1 MTITGIKKSFIIY
14 GFHNYNIILTIRA
27 DKMEEYIN
35 LFEKIIAKTSPKVEY
50 MDIRMGLGDNTSILM
65 KDGNV
70 DEINTGMSLGARIRV
85 LNNGAWGFAYT
96 TDLSK
101 LNDITQTALKLSTS
115 LKGDVKLSETEVIK
129 DKVEVDV
136 KIPFKDITIEEK
148 KDIMKDAADAAS
160 IEKVNSTTVSYAD
173 SEVNEL
179 FMNSEGSQIQVK
191 TSRVR
196 MALNASAT
204 DGEIIQFGHG
214 SLGGVKGFE
223 VIANADIEEFGRSI
237 AEKSVRLLDAK
248 PAPSGQ
254 FPVIADSELTGVL
267 IHEALGHA
275 VEGDLILQNDSI
287 LKGKLGQQ
295 IASDIVNIFD
305 DASLR
310 QGFGYYP
317 YDVEGVKTKPNQL
330 VKDGKLVSLLNSRS
344 TASKLGMNSS
354 GNARSLI
361 SDQPIVRMS
370 NTYLEPGDMEVEEL
384 FEDIDNGIY
393 LKGSRG
399 GQVDT
404 GKGIFQFNAA
414 EGYMIENGEITTPL
428 RDVSLSGNIL
438 ETLKNIDAIGND
450 FKLSVG
456 FCGKDGQTAPVGDGG
471 PHTRIL
477 NALVGGMG

>member
-1 MTITGIKKSFIIY
+1 
-14 GFHNYNIILTIRA
+14 
-27 DKMEEYIN
+27 MEEYIS
-35 LFEKIIAKTSPKVEY
+35 LFEKVIEDTSPKVDY
-50 MDIRMGLGDNTSILM
+50 IDIRSGISDNTSILM

-101 LNDITQTALKLSTS
+101 LNDITETAIKLSSS
-115 LKGDVKLSETEVIK
+115 LKGDVKLSESEVIK
-129 DKVEVDV
+129 DKTAVDV
-136 KIPFKDITIEEK
+136 KIPFKDVSIDEK
-148 KDIMKDAADAAS
+148 KEMMKEASDAATID
-160 IEKVNSTTVSYAD
+160 KVNSTTAGYSD
-173 SEVNEL
+173 SEINEL

-191 TSRVR
+191 TSRIR

-223 VIANADIEEFGRSI
+223 AVAERDLEEFGRSI
-237 AEKSVRLLDAK
+237 GEKAVRLLDAK

-254 FPVIADSELTGVL
+254 FTVVADPELTGVL

-275 VEGDLILQNDSI
+275 TEGDLILQNDSI
-287 LKGKLGQQ
+287 LKGRIGEQ

-305 DASLR
+305 DASR
-310 QGFGYYP
+310 KDGFGYYP

-330 VKDGKLVSLLNSRS
+330 VKDGKLISLLNSRETS
-344 TASKLGMNSS
+344 SQLGMKSS
-354 GNARSLI
+354 GNARSII
-361 SDQPIVRMS
+361 SEKPIVRMS
-370 NTYLEPGDMEVEEL
+370 NTYLQPGDNTFEEL
-384 FEDIDNGIY
+384 IEDIHDGIY

-414 EGYMIENGEITTPL
+414 EGYLIENGELKTPL

-456 FCGKDGQTAPVGDGG
+456 FCEKGGQTAPVGDGG

>member
-1 MTITGIKKSFIIY
+1 
-14 GFHNYNIILTIRA
+14 
-27 DKMEEYIN
+27 MEEYID
-35 LFEKIIAKTSPKVEY
+35 LFENIIAKTRQKVDY
-50 MDIRMGLGDNTSILM
+50 MDIRFGMGDNTSILM

-101 LNDITQTALKLSTS
+101 IDEITETALKLSKS
-115 LKGDVKLSETEVIK
+115 LKGDVKLSENEIIK
-129 DKVEVDV
+129 DNIEVDV
-136 KIPFKDITIEEK
+136 KIPFKDISIEEK
-148 KDIMKDAADAAS
+148 KDIMMEANDAATID
-160 IEKVNSTTVSYAD
+160 KVNSTTVSYSD

-179 FMNSEGSQIQVK
+179 FMNSEGSEIQVK
-191 TSRVR
+191 TDRVR

-223 VIANADIEEFGRSI
+223 VISEVDIEEFGRNI
-237 AEKSVRLLDAK
+237 GEKAVRLLDAK

-254 FPVIADSELTGVL
+254 FPVIADPELTGVL

-275 VEGDLILQNDSI
+275 TEGDLILQNDSI
-287 LKGKLGQQ
+287 LKGKIGEK

-305 DASLR
+305 DASR
-310 QGFGYYP
+310 KDGFGYYP

-330 VKDGKLVSLLNSRS
+330 VKNGELISLLNSRE
-344 TASKLGMNSS
+344 TASKLGMESS
-354 GNARSLI
+354 GNARSI
-361 SDQPIVRMS
+361 IADQPIVRMS
-370 NTYLEPGDMEVEEL
+370 NTYLQPGDNTFEEL
-384 FEDIDNGIY
+384 IEDLPNGMY

-414 EGYMIENGEITTPL
+414 EGYLIEDGEITTPL

>member
-1 MTITGIKKSFIIY
+1 
-14 GFHNYNIILTIRA
+14 
-27 DKMEEYIN
+27 MEEYID
-35 LFEKIIAKTSPKVEY
+35 LFEKIIAKTIPQVDYIDVRAGMSN
-50 MDIRMGLGDNTSILM
+50 NTSILM
-65 KDGNV
+65 KDGDV
-70 DEINTGMSLGARIRV
+70 DEINTGISLGARIRV
-85 LNNGAWGFAYT
+85 LKNGAWGFAYT

-101 LNDITQTALKLSTS
+101 LNEITDTAIQLSNS
-115 LKGDVKLSETEVIK
+115 LTGDVELSESEVIK
-129 DKVEVDV
+129 DKVKVDV
-136 KIPFKDITIEEK
+136 KIPFKDISIEEK
-148 KDIMKDAADAAS
+148 KEIMKDANDAAS
-160 IEKVNSTTVSYAD
+160 IEKVNSTTVSYSD
-173 SEVNEL
+173 GEINEI
-179 FMNSEGSQIQVK
+179 FMNSEGSEIQTV
-191 TSRVR
+191 TSKIR

-223 VIANADIEEFGRSI
+223 LIRETDIEGFGREI
-237 AEKSVRLLDAK
+237 GEKAVRLLEAEA
-248 PAPSGQ
+248 APSGKY
-254 FPVIADSELTGVL
+254 PVIADPQLTGVL

-287 LKGKLGQQ
+287 LKDKMGEM

-305 DASLR
+305 DASLKD
-310 QGFGYYP
+310 GFGYYP

-330 VKDGKLVSLLNSRS
+330 VKDGKLVSLLNSRE
-344 TASKLGMNSS
+344 TASKFGMKSS
-354 GNARSLI
+354 GNARSII

-370 NTYLEPGDMEVEEL
+370 NTYLQPGDNSFEEL
-384 FEDIDNGIY
+384 FEGVDDGIY

-414 EGYMIENGEITTPL
+414 EGYLIKNSEITTPL

-450 FKLSVG
+450 FELSVG

>member
-1 MTITGIKKSFIIY
+1 MQ
-14 GFHNYNIILTIRA
+14 
-27 DKMEEYIN
+27 DYID
-35 LFEKIIAKTSPKVEY
+35 LFEKVIAKTSQKVDY
-50 MDIRMGLGDNTSILM
+50 IDIRSGKSENTSIMM
-65 KDGNV
+65 KDGDV

-101 LNDITQTALKLSTS
+101 INDITETAIKLSAS
-115 LKGDVKLSETEVIK
+115 LKGDVKLSESEVIK
-129 DKVEVDV
+129 DKTAVDV
-136 KIPFKDITIEEK
+136 KIPFKDISIEEK
-148 KDIMKDAADAAS
+148 KEIMKTAADAAT
-160 IEKVNSTTVSYAD
+160 IDKVNSTTASYAD
-173 SEVNEL
+173 SEINEL
-179 FMNSEGSQIQVK
+179 FMNSDGSEIQVK

-223 VIANADIEEFGRSI
+223 VIAERDIEEFGRTI
-237 AEKSVRLLDAK
+237 GEKAVRLLDAK

-254 FPVIADSELTGVL
+254 FPVIADPELTGVL

-287 LKGKLGQQ
+287 LKDKVGEM

-305 DASLR
+305 DASLKD
-310 QGFGYYP
+310 GFGYYP

-330 VKDGKLVSLLNSRS
+330 VKDGKLISLLNSRE
-344 TASKLGMNSS
+344 TASQLGMKSS
-354 GNARSLI
+354 GNARSII
-361 SDQPIVRMS
+361 SDKPIVRMS
-370 NTYLEPGDMEVEEL
+370 NTYLQPGDNTFEEL
-384 FEDIDNGIY
+384 IEDIPNGIY

-414 EGYMIENGEITTPL
+414 EGYLIENGELKTPL

>member
-1 MTITGIKKSFIIY
+1 
-14 GFHNYNIILTIRA
+14 
-27 DKMEEYIN
+27 MEEYID
-35 LFEKIIAKTSPKVEY
+35 LFEKVISKTSSKVDY
-50 MDIRMGLGDNTSILM
+50 IDIRFGMSDNTSILM
-65 KDGNV
+65 KDNNV
-70 DEINTGMSLGARIRV
+70 EEINTGISLGTRIRV
-85 LNNGAWGFAYT
+85 LNNGAWGFAFT

-101 LNDITQTALKLSTS
+101 INEITETALKFSNS
-115 LKGDVKLSETEVIK
+115 LNGDVALSENEVIK
-129 DKVEVDV
+129 DKVAIDV
-136 KIPFKDITIEEK
+136 KIPFNDISIDEK
-148 KDIMKDAADAAS
+148 KEIMETACKSATIDK
-160 IEKVNSTTVSYAD
+160 INSTTASYAD
-173 SEVNEL
+173 NELNEL
-179 FMNSEGSQIQVK
+179 FMNSEGSEIQVK

-196 MALNASAT
+196 MALNASST

-214 SLGGVKGFE
+214 SIGGVNGFE
-223 VIANADIEEFGRSI
+223 IIKNTDIEEFGRKI
-237 AEKSVRLLDAK
+237 GEKAVRLLDAK
-248 PAPSGQ
+248 PAPSGK
-254 FPVIADSELTGVL
+254 FPVIADPELTGVL

-287 LKGKLGQQ
+287 LKDKIGEK
-295 IASDIVNIFD
+295 IVSDIVNIFD

-310 QGFGYYP
+310 EGFGYYP

-330 VKDGKLVSLLNSRS
+330 VENGKLISLLNSRE
-344 TASKLGMNSS
+344 TASKLGMKSS

-370 NTYLEPGDMEVEEL
+370 NTYLQPGDNTFEEL
-384 FEDIDNGIY
+384 IEDIPDGIY

-414 EGYMIENGEITTPL
+414 EGYLIENGEISTPL

-438 ETLKNIDAIGND
+438 ETLQNVDAIGND

-456 FCGKDGQTAPVGDGG
+456 FCGKGGQTAPVGDGG
-471 PHTRIL
+471 PHTRIS

>member
-1 MTITGIKKSFIIY
+1 
-14 GFHNYNIILTIRA
+14 
-27 DKMEEYIN
+27 MEEYIS
-35 LFEKIIAKTSPKVEY
+35 LFENIIAKTSPKVDY
-50 MDIRMGLGDNTSILM
+50 MDIRFGMGDNTSILM

-70 DEINTGMSLGARIRV
+70 DEINTGMSLGTRIRV
-85 LNNGAWGFAYT
+85 LKNGAWGFAYT

-101 LNDITQTALKLSTS
+101 INEITETSLKLSDS
-115 LKGDVKLSETEVIK
+115 LKGDVELTESEIIK

-136 KIPFKDITIEEK
+136 KTPFKDVSIEEK
-148 KDIMKDAADAAS
+148 KDIMKSANDASTID
-160 IEKVNSTTVSYAD
+160 KVNSTTVSYAD

-179 FMNSEGSQIQVK
+179 FMNSDGIEIQVK

-223 VIANADIEEFGRSI
+223 IIQDADIEEFGRNI
-237 AEKSVRLLDAK
+237 GEKAVRLLEAK

-254 FPVIADSELTGVL
+254 FTVIADPELTGVL

-275 VEGDLILQNDSI
+275 TEGDLILQNDSI
-287 LKGKLGQQ
+287 LKDKIGEK

-305 DASLR
+305 DASR
-310 QGFGYYP
+310 KDGFGYYP
-317 YDVEGVKTKPNQL
+317 YDVEGVRTKPNQL
-330 VKDGKLVSLLNSRS
+330 VKNGELISLLNSRETS
-344 TASKLGMNSS
+344 SKLGMKSS

-361 SDQPIVRMS
+361 ADQPIVRMS
-370 NTYLEPGDMEVEEL
+370 NTYLQPGDNTFEEL
-384 FEDIDNGIY
+384 LEDIPNGMY

-438 ETLKNIDAIGND
+438 ETLKNIDAIGDD

-456 FCGKDGQTAPVGDGG
+456 FCGKGGQTAPVGDGG

>member
-1 MTITGIKKSFIIY
+1 
-14 GFHNYNIILTIRA
+14 
-27 DKMEEYIN
+27 MEEYTD
-35 LFEKIIAKTSPKVEY
+35 LFEKVISKTIPKVDY
-50 MDIRMGLGDNTSILM
+50 IDIRFGKGENTSILM

-85 LNNGAWGFAYT
+85 LNNGAWGFSYT

-101 LNDITQTALKLSTS
+101 INEVTETAIKFSNS
-115 LKGDVKLSETEVIK
+115 LKGDVTLSESDIIK
-129 DKVEVDV
+129 DKIAVDV
-136 KIPFKDITIEEK
+136 KIPFKDVSIEEK
-148 KDIMKDAADAAS
+148 KDIMKDANDAAT
-160 IEKVNSTTVSYAD
+160 IDKVNSTTASYVD
-173 SEVNEL
+173 SEVDEL
-179 FMNSEGSQIQVK
+179 FMNSEGSQIEVK

-223 VIANADIEEFGRSI
+223 LIKNADIEEFGKNI
-237 AEKSVRLLDAK
+237 GQKAVRLLDAK

-254 FPVIADSELTGVL
+254 FPVIADPELTGVL

-287 LKGKLGQQ
+287 LKDKIGTQ

-305 DASLR
+305 DASLKE
-310 QGFGYYP
+310 GFGYYP

-330 VKDGKLVSLLNSRS
+330 VKDGKLISLLNSRE
-344 TASKLGMNSS
+344 TASKLNMKSS
-354 GNARSLI
+354 GNARSI
-361 SDQPIVRMS
+361 IADQPIVRMS
-370 NTYLEPGDMEVEEL
+370 NTFLQPGENTFEEL
-384 FEDIDNGIY
+384 LEDIPNGIY

-414 EGYMIENGEITTPL
+414 EGYIIENGEITTPV

-438 ETLKNIDAIGND
+438 ETLKNIDAIGKD

-471 PHTRIL
+471 PHTRIQ
-477 NALVGGMG
+477 NALVGGMGWW

>member
-1 MTITGIKKSFIIY
+1 
-14 GFHNYNIILTIRA
+14 
-27 DKMEEYIN
+27 MEEYIN
-35 LFEKIIAKTSPKVEY
+35 LFENVIAKTSPKVDY
-50 MDIRMGLGDNTSILM
+50 VDIRCGMGDNTSILM

-70 DEINTGMSLGARIRV
+70 DEINTGMSLGTRIRV

-96 TDLSK
+96 TDISK
-101 LNDITQTALKLSTS
+101 IDEITETALKLSNS
-115 LKGDVKLSETEVIK
+115 LKGDVTLSESDIIK

-136 KIPFKDITIEEK
+136 KIPFKDISIEEK
-148 KDIMKDAADAAS
+148 SEIMKEANDAATID
-160 IEKVNSTTVSYAD
+160 KVNSTTVSYAD

-179 FMNSEGSQIQVK
+179 FMNSEGSEIQVK
-191 TSRVR
+191 TSRLR

-204 DGEIIQFGHG
+204 NGEIIQFGHG
-214 SLGGVKGFE
+214 SLGGVKGYE
-223 VIANADIEEFGRSI
+223 IIKDANIEEFGRKI
-237 AEKSVRLLDAK
+237 GEKAVRLLDAK

-254 FPVIADSELTGVL
+254 FPVVADSELTGVL

-275 VEGDLILQNDSI
+275 TEGDLILQNDSI
-287 LKGKLGQQ
+287 LKDKLGEQ

-305 DASLR
+305 DASR
-310 QGFGYYP
+310 KDGFGYFP
-317 YDVEGVKTKPNQL
+317 YDVEGIKTKPNQL
-330 VKDGKLVSLLNSRS
+330 VKDGKLISLLNSRETS
-344 TASKLGMNSS
+344 SKLGMSSS

-361 SDQPIVRMS
+361 ADQPIVRMS
-370 NTYLEPGDMEVEEL
+370 NTYLQPGDMEVDEL
-384 FEDIDNGIY
+384 FEDIEHGMY

-414 EGYMIENGEITTPL
+414 EGYLIENGEITTPL

-456 FCGKDGQTAPVGDGG
+456 FCGKDGQTVPVGDGG

>member
-1 MTITGIKKSFIIY
+1 
-14 GFHNYNIILTIRA
+14 
-27 DKMEEYIN
+27 MEEYLD
-35 LFEKIIAKTSPKVEY
+35 LFEKVITQTSPKVDY
-50 MDIRMGLGDNTSILM
+50 IDIRAGMSNNTSILM
-65 KDGNV
+65 KDGDV

-85 LNNGAWGFAYT
+85 LKNGAWGFAYT

-101 LNDITQTALKLSTS
+101 LNKITDTAIQLSDS
-115 LKGDVKLSETEVIK
+115 LKGDVELSESEIIK
-129 DKVEVDV
+129 DKVAVDV
-136 KIPFKDITIEEK
+136 KIPFKDISIDEK
-148 KDIMKDAADAAS
+148 KEIMKEANDAATID
-160 IEKVNSTTVSYAD
+160 KVNSTTVSYAD
-173 SEVNEL
+173 GEL
-179 FMNSEGSQIQVK
+179 DEIFMNSEGSQIQMK
-191 TSRVR
+191 TSRLR

-204 DGEIIQFGHG
+204 DGELIQFGHG

-223 VIANADIEEFGRSI
+223 LINDADIEEFGRKI
-237 AEKSVRLLDAK
+237 GEKAVRLLDAEA
-248 PAPSGQ
+248 APSGK
-254 FPVIADSELTGVL
+254 FPVIADPELTGVL

-287 LKGKLGQQ
+287 LKDKMGET

-305 DASLR
+305 DASR
-310 QGFGYYP
+310 KDGFGYYP

-330 VKDGKLVSLLNSRS
+330 VKDGKLISLLNSRE
-344 TASKLGMNSS
+344 TAAKLGMVSS
-354 GNARSLI
+354 GNARSII

-370 NTYLEPGDMEVEEL
+370 NTYLQPGDNKFEEL
-384 FEDIDNGIY
+384 IEDIPDGIY

-414 EGYMIENGEITTPL
+414 EGYLIKNGEIATPL

-477 NALVGGMG
+477 DALVGGMG

>member
-1 MTITGIKKSFIIY
+1 
-14 GFHNYNIILTIRA
+14 
-27 DKMEEYIN
+27 MEEYTD
-35 LFEKIIAKTSPKVEY
+35 LFEKVIAKTIPQVDYIDVRAGMSN
-50 MDIRMGLGDNTSILM
+50 NTSILM
-65 KDGNV
+65 KDGDV
-70 DEINTGMSLGARIRV
+70 DEINTGISLGARIRV
-85 LNNGAWGFAYT
+85 LKNGAWGFAYT

-101 LNDITQTALKLSTS
+101 LNEITDTAIQLSNS
-115 LKGDVKLSETEVIK
+115 LTGDVELSECEVIK
-129 DKVEVDV
+129 DKVKLDV
-136 KIPFKDITIEEK
+136 KIPFKDISIEEK
-148 KDIMKDAADAAS
+148 KEIMKDASDAAS
-160 IEKVNSTTVSYAD
+160 IDKVNSTTVSYSD
-173 SEVNEL
+173 GEINEI
-179 FMNSEGSQIQVK
+179 FMNSDGSHIQTI
-191 TSRVR
+191 TSKVR
-196 MALNASAT
+196 MALNSSAT

-214 SLGGVKGFE
+214 SIGGVKGFE
-223 VIANADIEEFGRSI
+223 VIEETDIESFGRNI
-237 AEKSVRLLDAK
+237 GQKAVRLLEAEA
-248 PAPSGQ
+248 APSGK
-254 FPVIADSELTGVL
+254 FPVIADPELTGVL

-287 LKGKLGQQ
+287 LKGKMGEM

-305 DASLR
+305 DASR
-310 QGFGYYP
+310 KDGFGYYP

-330 VKDGKLVSLLNSRS
+330 VKDGKLVSLLNSRE
-344 TASKLGMNSS
+344 TAAKLGMKSS
-354 GNARSLI
+354 GNARSII

-370 NTYLEPGDMEVEEL
+370 NTYLQPGDNSFEEL
-384 FEDIDNGIY
+384 FEDIEDGIY

-414 EGYMIENGEITTPL
+414 EGYLIKNGEISTPL

>member
-1 MTITGIKKSFIIY
+1 
-14 GFHNYNIILTIRA
+14 
-27 DKMEEYIN
+27 MEEHTE
-35 LFEKIIAKTSPKVEY
+35 LFEKVIKNTLPKVDY
-50 MDIRMGLGDNTSILM
+50 IDIRAGSGDNTSILM

-70 DEINTGMSLGARIRV
+70 QEINTGKSLGIRIRV

-96 TDLSK
+96 TDISK
-101 LNDITQTALKLSTS
+101 IDEITQTAIKLSNS
-115 LKGDVKLSETEVIK
+115 LKGDVELSESEIIN
-129 DKVEVDV
+129 DKTSVDV
-136 KIPFKDITIEEK
+136 RIPFDDVSIEEK
-148 KDIMKDAADAAS
+148 KEIMKEANDSAS
-160 IEKVNSTTVSYAD
+160 IDKVSSTTVSYAD
-173 SEVNEL
+173 SQVNEL
-179 FMNSEGSQIQVK
+179 FLNSDGSNIQVK

-196 MALNASAT
+196 MALNAAAT

-223 VIANADIEEFGRSI
+223 VISDTDIEEFGRKI
-237 AEKSVRLLDAK
+237 GEKAVRLLDAK
-248 PAPSGQ
+248 PAPSGK
-254 FPVIADSELTGVL
+254 FPVIADPELTGVL

-287 LKGKLGQQ
+287 LKDKLGTK

-305 DASLR
+305 DASLKD
-310 QGFGYYP
+310 GFGYYP
-317 YDVEGVKTKPNQL
+317 YDVEGIKTKPNQL
-330 VKDGKLVSLLNSRS
+330 VKDGTLISLLNSRE
-344 TASKLGMNSS
+344 TASKLDMKSS
-354 GNARSLI
+354 GNARSVI
-361 SDQPIVRMS
+361 ADKPIVRMS
-370 NTYLEPGDMEVEEL
+370 NTYLQPGDMTFEEL
-384 FEDIDNGIY
+384 IEDIPDGIY

-414 EGYMIENGEITTPL
+414 EGFKIENGELTTPL

-438 ETLKNIDAIGND
+438 ETLKNVDAIGND

>member
-1 MTITGIKKSFIIY
+1 
-14 GFHNYNIILTIRA
+14 
-27 DKMEEYIN
+27 MEEYIN
-35 LFEKIIAKTSPKVEY
+35 LFENVIAKTSPKVDY
-50 MDIRMGLGDNTSILM
+50 VDIRCGMGDNTSILM

-70 DEINTGMSLGARIRV
+70 DEINTGMSLGTRIRV

-96 TDLSK
+96 TDISK
-101 LNDITQTALKLSTS
+101 IDEITETALKLSNS
-115 LKGDVKLSETEVIK
+115 LKGDVTLSESDIIK

-136 KIPFKDITIEEK
+136 KIPFKDISIEEK
-148 KDIMKDAADAAS
+148 SEIMKEANDAATID
-160 IEKVNSTTVSYAD
+160 KVNSTTVSYAD

-179 FMNSEGSQIQVK
+179 FMNSEGSEIQVK
-191 TSRVR
+191 TSRLR

-204 DGEIIQFGHG
+204 NGEIIQFGHG
-214 SLGGVKGFE
+214 SLGGVKGYE
-223 VIANADIEEFGRSI
+223 IIKDADIEEFGRKI
-237 AEKSVRLLDAK
+237 GEKAVRLLDAK
-248 PAPSGQ
+248 PTPSGQ
-254 FPVIADSELTGVL
+254 FPVVADSELTGVL

-275 VEGDLILQNDSI
+275 TEGDLILQNDSI
-287 LKGKLGQQ
+287 LKDKLGEQ

-305 DASLR
+305 DASR
-310 QGFGYYP
+310 KDGFGYFP
-317 YDVEGVKTKPNQL
+317 YDVEGIKTKPNQL
-330 VKDGKLVSLLNSRS
+330 VKDGKLISLLNSRETS
-344 TASKLGMNSS
+344 SKLGMSSS

-361 SDQPIVRMS
+361 ADQPIVRMS
-370 NTYLEPGDMEVEEL
+370 NTYLQPGDMEVDEL
-384 FEDIDNGIY
+384 FEDIEHGMY

-414 EGYMIENGEITTPL
+414 EGYLIENGKITTPL

-456 FCGKDGQTAPVGDGG
+456 FCGKDGQTVPVGDGG

>member
-1 MTITGIKKSFIIY
+1 MPTKINIRLIY
-14 GFHNYNIILTIRA
+14 LSDT
-27 DKMEEYIN
+27 MEEYID
-35 LFEKIIAKTSPKVEY
+35 LFENVIAKTSQKVDY
-50 MDIRMGLGDNTSILM
+50 MDIRSGMGNATSILM
-65 KDGNV
+65 KDGDV
-70 DEINTGMSLGARIRV
+70 DEINTGMSLSARIRV

-101 LNDITQTALKLSTS
+101 INEITETALKLSNS
-115 LKGDVKLSETEVIK
+115 LKGDVTLSETDIIK
-129 DKVEVDV
+129 DKVEIDV
-136 KIPFKDITIEEK
+136 KTPFKDVSIEDK
-148 KDIMKDAADAAS
+148 KDIMQEANAAAS
-160 IEKVNSTTVSYAD
+160 IEKVNSTTVSYTD
-173 SEVNEL
+173 SEVDEL
-179 FMNSEGSQIQVK
+179 FMSSEGSEIQVK
-191 TSRVR
+191 TCRVR
-196 MALNASAT
+196 MSLNASAT

-214 SLGGVKGFE
+214 SLGGVRGFE
-223 VIANADIEEFGRSI
+223 LIADADIEDFGRKI
-237 AEKSVRLLDAK
+237 GQKAVRLLDAK

-287 LKGKLGQQ
+287 LKDRMGEQ

-310 QGFGYYP
+310 EGFGYYP

-330 VKDGKLVSLLNSRS
+330 VKDGKLVSLLNSRE
-344 TASKLGMNSS
+344 TASKLGMKSS
-354 GNARSLI
+354 GNARSI
-361 SDQPIVRMS
+361 IADQPIVRMS
-370 NTYLEPGDMEVEEL
+370 NTFLQPGDNTFDEL
-384 FEDIDNGIY
+384 IEDIPDGIY

-414 EGYMIENGEITTPL
+414 EGYLIKNGEISTPL

>member
-1 MTITGIKKSFIIY
+1 
-14 GFHNYNIILTIRA
+14 
-27 DKMEEYIN
+27 MEEYID
-35 LFEKIIAKTSPKVEY
+35 LFENIIAKTRQKVDY
-50 MDIRMGLGDNTSILM
+50 MDIRFGMGDNTSILM

-101 LNDITQTALKLSTS
+101 IDEITETALKLSKS
-115 LKGDVKLSETEVIK
+115 LKGDVKLSESEIIK
-129 DKVEVDV
+129 DKIEVDV
-136 KIPFKDITIEEK
+136 KIPFKDVSIEEK
-148 KDIMKDAADAAS
+148 KDIMKEANDAAT
-160 IEKVNSTTVSYAD
+160 IYKVNSTTVSYSD

-179 FMNSEGSQIQVK
+179 FMNSEGSEIQVK
-191 TSRVR
+191 TDRVR

-223 VIANADIEEFGRSI
+223 VISEVDIEEFGRNI
-237 AEKSVRLLDAK
+237 GEKAVRLLDAK

-254 FPVIADSELTGVL
+254 FPVIADPELTGVL

-275 VEGDLILQNDSI
+275 TEGDLILQNDSI
-287 LKGKLGQQ
+287 LKGKIGEK
-295 IASDIVNIFD
+295 IASNIVNIFD
-305 DASLR
+305 DASR
-310 QGFGYYP
+310 KDGFGYYP

-330 VKDGKLVSLLNSRS
+330 VKNGELISLLNSRE
-344 TASKLGMNSS
+344 TASKLGMESS
-354 GNARSLI
+354 GNARSI
-361 SDQPIVRMS
+361 IADQPIVRMS
-370 NTYLEPGDMEVEEL
+370 NTYLQPGDNTFEEL
-384 FEDIDNGIY
+384 IEDLPNGMY

-414 EGYMIENGEITTPL
+414 EGYLIENGEITTPL

>member
-1 MTITGIKKSFIIY
+1 MLSKI
-14 GFHNYNIILTIRA
+14 NIIIIFWR
-27 DKMEEYIN
+27 DNMEEYLD
-35 LFEKIIAKTSPKVEY
+35 LFEKVITQTSPKVDY
-50 MDIRMGLGDNTSILM
+50 IDIRAGMSNNTSILM
-65 KDGNV
+65 KDGDV

-85 LNNGAWGFAYT
+85 LKNGAWGFAYT

-101 LNDITQTALKLSTS
+101 LNKITDTAIQLSDS
-115 LKGDVKLSETEVIK
+115 LKGDVELSESEIIK
-129 DKVEVDV
+129 DKVAVDV
-136 KIPFKDITIEEK
+136 KIPFKDISIDEK
-148 KDIMKDAADAAS
+148 KEIMKEANDAATID
-160 IEKVNSTTVSYAD
+160 KVNSTTVSYAD
-173 SEVNEL
+173 GEL
-179 FMNSEGSQIQVK
+179 DEIFMNSEGSQIQMK
-191 TSRVR
+191 TSRLR

-223 VIANADIEEFGRSI
+223 LINDADIEEFGRKI
-237 AEKSVRLLDAK
+237 GEKAVRLLDAEA
-248 PAPSGQ
+248 APSGK
-254 FPVIADSELTGVL
+254 FPVIADPELTGVL

-287 LKGKLGQQ
+287 LKDKMGET

-305 DASLR
+305 DASR
-310 QGFGYYP
+310 KDGFGYYP

-330 VKDGKLVSLLNSRS
+330 VKDGKLISLLNSRE
-344 TASKLGMNSS
+344 TAAKLGMTSS
-354 GNARSLI
+354 GNARSII

-370 NTYLEPGDMEVEEL
+370 NTYLQPGDNKFEEL
-384 FEDIDNGIY
+384 IEDIPDGIY

-414 EGYMIENGEITTPL
+414 EGYLIKNGEIATPL

-477 NALVGGMG
+477 DALVGGMG

>member
-1 MTITGIKKSFIIY
+1 
-14 GFHNYNIILTIRA
+14 
-27 DKMEEYIN
+27 MEEYID
-35 LFEKIIAKTSPKVEY
+35 LFEKVIMKTSPQVDY
-50 MDIRMGLGDNTSILM
+50 IDIRCGIGDNTSILM

-101 LNDITQTALKLSTS
+101 INEITQTAIKFSNS
-115 LKGDVKLSETEVIK
+115 LKGDVTLSENEIIK
-129 DKVEVDV
+129 DKIEVDV
-136 KIPFKDITIEEK
+136 DIPFKDISIEEK
-148 KDIMKDAADAAS
+148 KEIMEEADNAAKLD
-160 IEKVNSTTVSYAD
+160 KVNSTTVSYSD
-173 SEVNEL
+173 SEIKEL
-179 FMNSEGSQIQVK
+179 FINSEGSTIEVK

-214 SLGGVKGFE
+214 SLGGVKGYE
-223 VIANADIEEFGRSI
+223 LIKNADIEEFGRNI
-237 AEKSVRLLDAK
+237 GEKAVRLLDAK

-254 FPVIADSELTGVL
+254 FPVIADPELTGVL

-287 LKGKLGQQ
+287 LKDKIGEQ

-305 DASLR
+305 DASLKD
-310 QGFGYYP
+310 GFGYYP

-330 VKDGKLVSLLNSRS
+330 VKDGKLISLLNSRE
-344 TASKLGMNSS
+344 TASKLGMTSS

-361 SDQPIVRMS
+361 ADQPIVRMS
-370 NTYLEPGDMEVEEL
+370 NTYLQPGDNTFEEL
-384 FEDIDNGIY
+384 FEGIDNGIY

-414 EGYMIENGEITTPL
+414 EGYLIENGEISTPL

>member
-1 MTITGIKKSFIIY
+1 MINLLS
-14 GFHNYNIILTIRA
+14 
-27 DKMEEYIN
+27 DKMEEYID
-35 LFEKIIAKTSPKVEY
+35 LFEKVIAKTSSQIDY
-50 MDIRMGLGDNTSILM
+50 IDIRAGIGDNTSILM

-70 DEINTGMSLGARIRV
+70 DEINTGMSLAARVRV

-101 LNDITQTALKLSTS
+101 INEITDTAIRFSNS
-115 LKGDVKLSETEVIK
+115 LKGDVELSETDIIK
-129 DKVEVDV
+129 DKISVDV
-136 KIPFKDITIEEK
+136 KIPFSDISIEEK
-148 KDIMKDAADAAS
+148 KDIMKQANDAAIID
-160 IEKVNSTTVSYAD
+160 KVNSTTVSYGD

-179 FMNSEGSQIQVK
+179 FMSSEGSEIQVK

-204 DGEIIQFGHG
+204 NGEIIQFGHG

-223 VIANADIEEFGRSI
+223 AIADKDLEEFGRTI
-237 AEKSVRLLDAK
+237 GQKAVRLLDAK
-248 PAPSGQ
+248 PAPSGN
-254 FPVIADSELTGVL
+254 FPVIADPELTGVL
-267 IHEALGHA
+267 VHEALGHA

-287 LKGKLGQQ
+287 LKDKMGCQ

-305 DASLR
+305 DASLKE
-310 QGFGYYP
+310 GFGYYP
-317 YDVEGVKTKPNQL
+317 YDVEGVKTSPNQL
-330 VKDGKLVSLLNSRS
+330 VKDGKLVSLLNSRE
-344 TASKLGMNSS
+344 TASKLNMKSS

-361 SDQPIVRMS
+361 ADQPIVRMS
-370 NTYLEPGDMEVEEL
+370 NTYLQPRDNSFEEL
-384 FEDIDNGIY
+384 LEDIQDGIY

-414 EGYMIENGEITTPL
+414 EGYLIKDGEITTPL

-438 ETLKNIDAIGND
+438 ETLKNIDAVGKD

>member
-1 MTITGIKKSFIIY
+1 
-14 GFHNYNIILTIRA
+14 
-27 DKMEEYIN
+27 MEEYIN
-35 LFEKIIAKTSPKVEY
+35 LFEKVIAKTSPKVDY
-50 MDIRMGLGDNTSILM
+50 IDIRSGKGDATSILM

-70 DEINTGMSLGARIRV
+70 DEVNTGMSLSARIRV

-101 LNDITQTALKLSTS
+101 LNEITQTALKLSNS
-115 LKGDVKLSETEVIK
+115 LKGDVTLSETEVVK

-148 KDIMKDAADAAS
+148 KDIMQEANDAATID
-160 IEKVNSTTVSYAD
+160 KVNSTTVSYTD

-179 FMNSEGSQIQVK
+179 FMNSEGSEIQVK

-204 DGEIIQFGHG
+204 DGNIIQFGHG
-214 SLGGVKGFE
+214 SLGGVRGFE
-223 VIANADIEEFGRSI
+223 LIDNADIEEFGRNVGQK
-237 AEKSVRLLDAK
+237 AVRLLDAK

-254 FPVIADSELTGVL
+254 FPVIADPELTGVL

-287 LKGKLGQQ
+287 LKDKIGEK

-310 QGFGYYP
+310 EGFGYYP

-330 VKDGKLVSLLNSRS
+330 VKDGTLVSLLNSRETS
-344 TASKLGMNSS
+344 SKLGMKSS
-354 GNARSLI
+354 GNARSI
-361 SDQPIVRMS
+361 IADQPIVRMS
-370 NTYLEPGDMEVEEL
+370 NTYLQPGDNTFEEL
-384 FEDIDNGIY
+384 IEDIQDGIY

-414 EGYMIENGEITTPL
+414 EGYLIENGEIKTPL

-438 ETLKNIDAIGND
+438 ETLKNIDALGND

>member
-1 MTITGIKKSFIIY
+1 M
-14 GFHNYNIILTIRA
+14 
-27 DKMEEYIN
+27 DEYIN
-35 LFEKIIAKTSPKVEY
+35 LFENIIAKTSPQVDY
-50 MDIRMGLGDNTSILM
+50 MDIRCGMGDNTSILM

-70 DEINTGMSLGARIRV
+70 DEINTGMSLGTRIRV

-101 LNDITQTALKLSTS
+101 IEEITETALKLSSS
-115 LKGDVKLSETEVIK
+115 LRGDVSLSESDVIK

-136 KIPFKDITIEEK
+136 KIPFKDISIEEK
-148 KDIMKDAADAAS
+148 KDIMKDANDASA
-160 IEKVNSTTVSYAD
+160 IDKVNSTTVSYAD

-179 FMNSEGSQIQVK
+179 FMNSEGSEVQVK

-204 DGEIIQFGHG
+204 DGKIIQFGHG
-214 SLGGVKGFE
+214 SIGGVKGFE
-223 VIANADIEEFGRSI
+223 VIADTDIEEFARGI
-237 AEKSVRLLDAK
+237 GKKAVRLLDAK
-248 PAPSGQ
+248 PAPSGK
-254 FPVIADSELTGVL
+254 FPVIADPELTGVL

-287 LKGKLGQQ
+287 LKDRIGTQ
-295 IASDIVNIFD
+295 IASDIVNIYD

-310 QGFGYYP
+310 DGFGYYP

-330 VKDGKLVSLLNSRS
+330 VKDGKLISLLNSRS
-344 TASKLGMNSS
+344 TSSKLGMKSS
-354 GNARSLI
+354 GNARSI
-361 SDQPIVRMS
+361 IADQPIVRMS
-370 NTYLEPGDMEVEEL
+370 NTFLKPGENEIDEL
-384 FEDIDNGIY
+384 FEDIDYGIY

-414 EGYMIENGEITTPL
+414 EGYLIEKGEKTTPL

-438 ETLKNIDAIGND
+438 ETLKNIDAIAND

-471 PHTRIL
+471 PHTRIQ

>member
-1 MTITGIKKSFIIY
+1 M
-14 GFHNYNIILTIRA
+14 
-27 DKMEEYIN
+27 DEYIN
-35 LFEKIIAKTSPKVEY
+35 LFENIIAKTSPKVDY
-50 MDIRMGLGDNTSILM
+50 MDIRFGIGDNTSILM

-85 LNNGAWGFAYT
+85 LKNGAWGFAHT

-101 LNDITQTALKLSTS
+101 IDEITQTALKLSNS
-115 LKGDVKLSETEVIK
+115 LKGDVSLSESDIIK

-136 KIPFKDITIEEK
+136 EIPLKDISVEEK
-148 KDIMKDAADAAS
+148 KDIMKDANDAAS
-160 IEKVNSTTVSYAD
+160 IDKVNSTTVSYAD
-173 SEVNEL
+173 SEINEL
-179 FMNSEGSQIQVK
+179 FLNSEGSEVQVK
-191 TSRVR
+191 TSRIR

-204 DGEIIQFGHG
+204 NGEIIQFSHG
-214 SLGGVKGFE
+214 SIGGVKGFE
-223 VIANADIEEFGRSI
+223 VIENTDIEEFGRNVGQK
-237 AEKSVRLLDAK
+237 AVRLLDAK
-248 PAPSGQ
+248 PAPSGK

-287 LKGKLGQQ
+287 LKDRLGTQ

-310 QGFGYYP
+310 DGFGYYP

-330 VKDGKLVSLLNSRS
+330 VKDGKLISLLNSRETS
-344 TASKLGMNSS
+344 SKLGMASS
-354 GNARSLI
+354 GNARSI
-361 SDQPIVRMS
+361 IADQPIVRMS
-370 NTYLEPGDMEVEEL
+370 NTFLQPGDSKVEEL
-384 FEDIDNGIY
+384 FEDIDYGIY

-414 EGYMIENGEITTPL
+414 EGYIIENGEKTTPL

-471 PHTRIL
+471 PHTRIQ

>member
-1 MTITGIKKSFIIY
+1 
-14 GFHNYNIILTIRA
+14 
-27 DKMEEYIN
+27 MEEYIS
-35 LFEKIIAKTSPKVEY
+35 LFEKVIEDTSPKVDY
-50 MDIRMGLGDNTSILM
+50 IDIRSGISDNTSILM

-101 LNDITQTALKLSTS
+101 LNDITETAIKLSSS
-115 LKGDVKLSETEVIK
+115 LKGDVKLSESEVIK
-129 DKVEVDV
+129 DKTAVDV
-136 KIPFKDITIEEK
+136 KIPFKDVSIDEK
-148 KDIMKDAADAAS
+148 KEMMKEASDAATID
-160 IEKVNSTTVSYAD
+160 KVNSTTAGYSD
-173 SEVNEL
+173 SEINEL

-191 TSRVR
+191 TSRIR

-223 VIANADIEEFGRSI
+223 AVAERDLEEFGRSI
-237 AEKSVRLLDAK
+237 GEKAVRLLDAK

-254 FPVIADSELTGVL
+254 FTVVADPELTGVL

-275 VEGDLILQNDSI
+275 TEGDLILQNDSI
-287 LKGKLGQQ
+287 LKGRIGEQ

-305 DASLR
+305 DASR
-310 QGFGYYP
+310 KDGFGYYP

-330 VKDGKLVSLLNSRS
+330 VKDGKLISLLNSRETS
-344 TASKLGMNSS
+344 SQLGMKSS
-354 GNARSLI
+354 GNARSII
-361 SDQPIVRMS
+361 SEKPIVRMS
-370 NTYLEPGDMEVEEL
+370 NTYLQPGDNTFEEL
-384 FEDIDNGIY
+384 IEDIPDGIY

-414 EGYMIENGEITTPL
+414 EGYLIENGELKTPL

-456 FCGKDGQTAPVGDGG
+456 FCGKGGQTAPVGDGG
-471 PHTRIL
+471 PHTRIFDFSISTSL
-477 NALVGGMG
+477 TIGVEILL

>member
-1 MTITGIKKSFIIY
+1 
-14 GFHNYNIILTIRA
+14 
-27 DKMEEYIN
+27 MEEYID
-35 LFEKIIAKTSPKVEY
+35 LFEKIIAKTIPQVDY
-50 MDIRMGLGDNTSILM
+50 MDVRAGMSNNTSILM
-65 KDGNV
+65 KDGDV
-70 DEINTGMSLGARIRV
+70 DEINTGISLGARIRV
-85 LNNGAWGFAYT
+85 LKNGAWGFAYT

-101 LNDITQTALKLSTS
+101 LNEITDTAIQLSNS
-115 LKGDVKLSETEVIK
+115 LTGDVELSESEVIK
-129 DKVEVDV
+129 DKVKVDV
-136 KIPFKDITIEEK
+136 KIPFKDISIEEK
-148 KDIMKDAADAAS
+148 KEIMKDANDAAS
-160 IEKVNSTTVSYAD
+160 IEKVNSTTVSYSD
-173 SEVNEL
+173 GEINEI
-179 FMNSEGSQIQVK
+179 FMNSEGSEIQTV
-191 TSRVR
+191 TSKIR

-214 SLGGVKGFE
+214 SIGGVKGFE
-223 VIANADIEEFGRSI
+223 LIRETDIEGFGREI
-237 AEKSVRLLDAK
+237 GEKAVRLLEAEA
-248 PAPSGQ
+248 APSGKY
-254 FPVIADSELTGVL
+254 PVIADSQLTGVL

-287 LKGKLGQQ
+287 LKDKMGEM

-305 DASLR
+305 DASLKD
-310 QGFGYYP
+310 GFGYYP

-330 VKDGKLVSLLNSRS
+330 VKDGKLVSLLNSRE
-344 TASKLGMNSS
+344 TASKFGMKSS
-354 GNARSLI
+354 GNARSII

-370 NTYLEPGDMEVEEL
+370 NTYLQPGDSSFEEL
-384 FEDIDNGIY
+384 FEDVDDGIY

-414 EGYMIENGEITTPL
+414 EGYLIKNGEITTPL

-450 FKLSVG
+450 FELSVG

>member
-1 MTITGIKKSFIIY
+1 
-14 GFHNYNIILTIRA
+14 
-27 DKMEEYIN
+27 MEEYIN
-35 LFEKIIAKTSPKVEY
+35 LFENVIAKTSPKVDY
-50 MDIRMGLGDNTSILM
+50 VDIRCGMGDNTSILM

-70 DEINTGMSLGARIRV
+70 DEINTGMSLGTRIRV

-96 TDLSK
+96 TDISK
-101 LNDITQTALKLSTS
+101 IDEITETALKLSNS
-115 LKGDVKLSETEVIK
+115 LKGDVTLSESDIIK

-136 KIPFKDITIEEK
+136 KIPFKDISIEEK
-148 KDIMKDAADAAS
+148 SEIMKEANDAATID
-160 IEKVNSTTVSYAD
+160 KVNSTTVSYAD
-173 SEVNEL
+173 SEVKEL
-179 FMNSEGSQIQVK
+179 FMNSEGSEIQVK
-191 TSRVR
+191 TSRLR

-204 DGEIIQFGHG
+204 NGEIIQFGHG
-214 SLGGVKGFE
+214 SLGGVKGYE
-223 VIANADIEEFGRSI
+223 IIKDADIEEFGRKI
-237 AEKSVRLLDAK
+237 GEKAVRLLDAK

-254 FPVIADSELTGVL
+254 FPVVADSELTGVL

-275 VEGDLILQNDSI
+275 TEGDLILQNDSI
-287 LKGKLGQQ
+287 LKDKLGEQ

-305 DASLR
+305 DASR
-310 QGFGYYP
+310 KDGFGYFP
-317 YDVEGVKTKPNQL
+317 YDVEGIKTKPNQL
-330 VKDGKLVSLLNSRS
+330 VKDGKLISLLNSRETS
-344 TASKLGMNSS
+344 SKLGMSSS

-361 SDQPIVRMS
+361 ADQPIVRMS
-370 NTYLEPGDMEVEEL
+370 NTYLQPGDMEVDEL
-384 FEDIDNGIY
+384 FEDIEHGMY

-414 EGYMIENGEITTPL
+414 EGYLIENGEITTPL

-438 ETLKNIDAIGND
+438 ETLKNIDAIGNN

-456 FCGKDGQTAPVGDGG
+456 FCGKDGQTVPVGDGG

>member
-1 MTITGIKKSFIIY
+1 MLSKINNRLIFWSE
-14 GFHNYNIILTIRA
+14 
-27 DKMEEYIN
+27 KMEEYID
-35 LFEKIIAKTSPKVEY
+35 LFEKVIAQTIPKVDY
-50 MDIRMGLGDNTSILM
+50 IDVRFGIGDNTSILM
-65 KDGNV
+65 KDGDVN
-70 DEINTGMSLGARIRV
+70 EINTGMSLGARIRV

-101 LNDITQTALKLSTS
+101 LDEITKTAMKLSNS
-115 LKGDVKLSETEVIK
+115 IKGDVKLSESEVVQ
-129 DKVEVDV
+129 DKVAVDV
-136 KIPFKDITIEEK
+136 KIPFNDVTIEEK
-148 KDIMKDAADAAS
+148 KDIMKDASDAAT
-160 IEKVNSTTVSYAD
+160 IDKVNSTTASYVD

-179 FMNSEGSQIQVK
+179 FMNSEGSNIQVK
-191 TSRVR
+191 TSRIR

-204 DGEIIQFGHG
+204 DGEIMQFGHG

-223 VIANADIEEFGRSI
+223 AISEIDIEEFGRNI
-237 AEKSVRLLDAK
+237 GEKAVRLLSAQ

-254 FPVIADSELTGVL
+254 FPVIADPELTGVL

-275 VEGDLILQNDSI
+275 TEGDLILQNDSI
-287 LKGKLGQQ
+287 LKDKIGEK

-305 DASLR
+305 DASR
-310 QGFGYYP
+310 KDGFGYYP
-317 YDVEGVKTKPNQL
+317 YDVEGIKTKPNQL
-330 VKDGKLVSLLNSRS
+330 VKDGKLISLLNSRE
-344 TASKLGMNSS
+344 TASKLGMKSS
-354 GNARSLI
+354 GNARSII

-370 NTYLEPGDMEVEEL
+370 NTYLQPGDSSFEEL
-384 FEDIDNGIY
+384 IEDIPDGMY

-414 EGYMIENGEITTPL
+414 EGYMIKDGEITTPL

>member
-1 MTITGIKKSFIIY
+1 
-14 GFHNYNIILTIRA
+14 
-27 DKMEEYIN
+27 MEEYIS
-35 LFEKIIAKTSPKVEY
+35 LFENIIAKTSPKVDY
-50 MDIRMGLGDNTSILM
+50 MDIRFGMGDNTSILM

-70 DEINTGMSLGARIRV
+70 DEINTGMSLGTRIRV
-85 LNNGAWGFAYT
+85 LKNGAWGFAYT

-101 LNDITQTALKLSTS
+101 INEITETALKLSDS
-115 LKGDVKLSETEVIK
+115 LKGDVELTESEIIK

-136 KIPFKDITIEEK
+136 KTPFKDVSIEEK
-148 KDIMKDAADAAS
+148 KDIMKSANDAATID
-160 IEKVNSTTVSYAD
+160 KVNSTTVSYAD

-179 FMNSEGSQIQVK
+179 FMNSEGSEIQVK

-223 VIANADIEEFGRSI
+223 IIQDADIEEFGRNI
-237 AEKSVRLLDAK
+237 GEKAVRLLEAK

-254 FPVIADSELTGVL
+254 FTVIADPELTGVL

-275 VEGDLILQNDSI
+275 TEGDLILQNDSI
-287 LKGKLGQQ
+287 LKDKIGEK

-305 DASLR
+305 DASR
-310 QGFGYYP
+310 KDGFGYYP
-317 YDVEGVKTKPNQL
+317 YDVEGVRTKPNQL
-330 VKDGKLVSLLNSRS
+330 VKNGELISLLNSRETS
-344 TASKLGMNSS
+344 SKLGMKSS

-361 SDQPIVRMS
+361 ADQPIVRMS
-370 NTYLEPGDMEVEEL
+370 NTYLQPGDNTFEEL
-384 FEDIDNGIY
+384 VEDIPNGMY

-456 FCGKDGQTAPVGDGG
+456 FCGKGGQTAPVGDGG

>member
-1 MTITGIKKSFIIY
+1 MPTKINIRLIY
-14 GFHNYNIILTIRA
+14 LSDN
-27 DKMEEYIN
+27 MEEYID
-35 LFEKIIAKTSPKVEY
+35 LFEKVIAKTSPKVDY
-50 MDIRMGLGDNTSILM
+50 MDIRSGEGNATSILM

-70 DEINTGMSLGARIRV
+70 DEINTGMSLSARIRV

-101 LNDITQTALKLSTS
+101 INEITETALKLSNS
-115 LKGDVKLSETEVIK
+115 LKGDVTLSETDIIK
-129 DKVEVDV
+129 DKVEIDV
-136 KIPFKDITIEEK
+136 KTPFKDVSIEEK
-148 KDIMKDAADAAS
+148 KDIMQEANDAAT
-160 IEKVNSTTVSYAD
+160 IEKVNSTTVSYVD
-173 SEVNEL
+173 SEVDNL
-179 FMNSEGSQIQVK
+179 FMSSEGSEIQVK

-196 MALNASAT
+196 MSLNASAT

-214 SLGGVKGFE
+214 SLGGVRGFE
-223 VIANADIEEFGRSI
+223 LIEDADIEEFGRKI
-237 AEKSVRLLDAK
+237 GQKAVRLLDAE

-287 LKGKLGQQ
+287 LKDRIGET

-310 QGFGYYP
+310 EGFGYYP

-330 VKDGKLVSLLNSRS
+330 VKDGKLISLLNSRE
-344 TASKLGMNSS
+344 TASKLGMKSS
-354 GNARSLI
+354 GNARSI
-361 SDQPIVRMS
+361 IADQPIVRMS
-370 NTYLEPGDMEVEEL
+370 NTYLQPGDNTFEEL
-384 FEDIDNGIY
+384 IEDIPDGIY

-414 EGYMIENGEITTPL
+414 EGYLIKNGEIATPL